1 MKRLESLLAQF
12 GPWGIAAIGVLLFCV
27 AFELGALRPAEQELA
42 SLRQAAERRGALEA
56 ARARPAAAADPGYQR
71 FYALFPALDQLPRE
85 LERLYGLARAAG
97 VDLPRADYR
106 LDDRG
111 APLAAYRVT
120 LPLRGPYPRIR
131 AFLGATLQAMP
142 TAAVD
147 ALLLERKKPD
157 DAEIDAQLRMT
168 LYFRAA
174 GGEPIR

>member
-1 MKRLESLLAQF
+1 MKRLESLLAEL
-12 GPWGIAAIGVLLFCV
+12 GPWGIAAIGMLLFCI
-27 AFELGALRPAEQELA
+27 AFEVGSLRPAERELA
-42 SLRQAAERRGALEA
+42 ALRQAAERRGTFEA
-56 ARARPAAAADPGYQR
+56 ARARPATPANPGYQR
-71 FYALFPALDQLPRE
+71 FYAQFPPLDQLPRE
-85 LERLYGLARAAG
+85 LEHLYGLARAAG

-120 LPLRGPYPRIR
+120 LPLRGPYARIR

-157 DAEIDAQLRMT
+157 DAEIDAQLRLT
-168 LYFRAA
+168 LYFRA
-174 GGEPIR
+174 GDKEERR